1 MLILYLTK
9 GSKVLL
15 DNFLVCVWVEATNKD
30 FLYGLLLH
38 SHGLLGVN
46 LSSVKSV
53 FLLFQN
59 LDKKGKKQPENEEWQ
74 IVVGLQGCC
83 QVVIFHMGTL
93 TFNMH
98 YSS

>member
-1 MLILYLTK
+1 MMILYLAK

-15 DNFLVCVWVEATNKD
+15 DNFLVCVWVEATYKD

-38 SHGLLGVN
+38 SHGLLGVD

-59 LDKKGKKQPENEEWQ
+59 LDKKGEK
-74 IVVGLQGCC
+74 IVRE
-83 QVVIFHMGTL
+83 
-93 TFNMH
+93 
-98 YSS
+98 